1 MSQANRF
8 PTTHVLLPGDA
19 CPGSQRPGA
28 YAVPALLPS
37 DGGQPIRVPR
47 PKPAIAA
54 PAPAAEEE
62 WLPPLPCDIG
72 EGPSDIMV
80 GEAGAH
86 LVQSRLMRWGLSTHA
101 AGPGAPYDVLTE
113 AGPGVGLIRL
123 QVKTTAQPPRGR
135 CYRFRLTRGFH
146 RSARGVFAYRA
157 GDFDIAAFVVL
168 GLDRVLFR
176 IFGRP
181 SFSATPAEFLA
192 ADAEKRSLRRALAGL
207 MVRRGVMPPADL

>member
-8 PTTHVLLPGDA
+8 PTTPALLSGDA
-19 CPGSQRPGA
+19 CPCSQRPGA
-28 YAVPALLPS
+28 HAVPALLPS

-54 PAPAAEEE
+54 PAASEEE

-86 LVQSRLMRWGLSTHA
+86 LVQSRLMRWGLSTHG
-101 AGPGAPYDVLTE
+101 AGPGTPYDVLTE
-113 AGPGVGLIRL
+113 AGPAVGLIRL

-135 CYRFRLTRGFH
+135 CYRFRLARGFH
-146 RSARGVFAYRA
+146 RSPRGVFAYRA

-192 ADAEKRSLRRALAGL
+192 ADAERRSLRAALAGL
-207 MVRRGVMPPADL
+207 MVRRGVIPPAGL

>member
-1 MSQANRF
+1 
-8 PTTHVLLPGDA
+8 
-19 CPGSQRPGA
+19 
-28 YAVPALLPS
+28 
-37 DGGQPIRVPR
+37 
-47 PKPAIAA
+47 
-54 PAPAAEEE
+54 
-62 WLPPLPCDIG
+62 
-72 EGPSDIMV
+72 MV

-113 AGPGVGLIRL
+113 ARPAVGLIRL

-207 MVRRGVMPPADL
+207 MARRGVMPPADL